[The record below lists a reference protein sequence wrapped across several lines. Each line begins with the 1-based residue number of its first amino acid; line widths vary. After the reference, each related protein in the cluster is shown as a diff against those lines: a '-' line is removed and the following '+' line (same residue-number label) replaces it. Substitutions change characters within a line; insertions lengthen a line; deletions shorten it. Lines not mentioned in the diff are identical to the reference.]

1 MGLGGQTHGLRCMDL
16 TRRLFLRNMQ
26 KLLRNWPF
34 MSPFSCVLAIPSRPW
49 TSLPPKYPPYLSAT
63 ALFSGV
69 ESISIGVI
77 WRHLSG
83 RPPRP
88 HLGRGRGC
96 FFLLKPDYRFFYDGW
111 FQPAIAVINVP
122 VLIENPLRLE
132 GSCYSAALQQ
142 AQASAG
148 L

>member
-1 MGLGGQTHGLRCMDL
+1 M
-16 TRRLFLRNMQ
+16 
-26 KLLRNWPF
+26 
-34 MSPFSCVLAIPSRPW
+34 
-49 TSLPPKYPPYLSAT
+49 
-63 ALFSGV
+63 ALFSLV

-83 RPPRP
+83 RPPRLP
-88 HLGRGRGC
+88 LGRGRGC
-96 FFLLKPDYRFFYDGW
+96 FFLLKPDYRFLYDGW

-122 VLIENPLRLE
+122 VLMKGPLSLE